1 MMITFADNGDG
12 TGGVVTVSGTGGSAI
27 NRLYISRFAGT
38 NRSRT
43 FELAGTRTGDGTI
56 TVAAETGPFLAMLTS
71 ATESDIEFTD
81 PIVFRVTNSEVPLHY
96 RVCEAIREFMLDL
109 ALPALPTDPEL
120 HVIAKVGAKFK
131 ELIGNNDSIV
141 FYIPSQEVLEFAS
154 NSDSTVSYPVDVVI
168 HIKSGNTLR
177 INIRE
182 IMLSRE
188 IAAFS
193 LKAEPLPDLPEIH
206 TVNVQPNI
214 LVDPSKWALNY
225 DVSVITFVALTER
238 NEIIT

>member
-1 MMITFADNGDG
+1 MITFADSGNG
-12 TGGVVTVSGTGGSAI
+12 TGGVVTVSGTSSSAI
-27 NRLYISRFAGT
+27 NKLYISRFAGS

-56 TVAAETGPFLAMLTS
+56 AVATSTGPFLAILTS
-71 ATESDIEFTD
+71 ATAVEIEFTD
-81 PIVFRVTNSEVPLHY
+81 PIVFRVTDSEVPLHY

-109 ALPALPTDPEL
+109 ALPALPTDPDL

-131 ELIGNNDSIV
+131 ELIGNNDAIV
-141 FYIPSQEVLEFAS
+141 FYIPTQEGIESAS
-154 NSDSTVSYPVDVVI
+154 NSDSTVSYPVDVVM
-168 HIKSGNTLR
+168 HVKSGNTLR
-177 INIRE
+177 ANIRE

-193 LKAEPLPDLPEIH
+193 LRAEPLPDLPEIH
-206 TVNVQPNI
+206 TVNVQPNLLI
-214 LVDPSKWALNY
+214 DVSKWALNY